1 MLWGSRGWKDIYK
14 VEEYFPE
21 TTGIDDANRELNQ
34 FIGDR
39 HPVEQAYGQNIAVLF
54 LYCDYQAQKDQS
66 AVNMIGSL
74 LRQIAPG
81 AVGIVGEIQNAF
93 KKSGQGGEKGL
104 RLPEMRELF
113 VKTISSLDRV
123 YICVDAMDELLP
135 QHRSEFLCTL
145 KQIIQEAP
153 NTRLF
158 LTGRPHIRGELDKH
172 LTRGAHIIQIVP
184 DQGDIALY
192 LSRKMDDDDDRDPDL
207 MTENLK
213 KDIMKTMLEKASE
226 M

>member
-1 MLWGSRGWKDIYK
+1 M
-14 VEEYFPE
+14 
-21 TTGIDDANRELNQ
+21 IDNLC
-34 FIGDR
+34 
-39 HPVEQAYGQNIAVLF
+39 EQAYGQNIAVLF

-74 LRQIAPG
+74 LRQIVLG
-81 AVGIVGEIQNAF
+81 AVEIPGEIQNAF
-93 KKSGQGGEKGL
+93 DKSKRGGGKCL
-104 RLPEMRELF
+104 RLLEMRELF
-113 VKTISSLDRV
+113 IKTIGSYQQV

-135 QHRSEFLCTL
+135 QHRPEFFRALQ
-145 KQIIQEAP
+145 QIIQEAP

-172 LTRGAHIIQIVP
+172 LTRGAHTIHVVP
-184 DQGDIALY
+184 DQGDIAQY
-192 LSRKMDDDDDRDPDL
+192 LSRKIDDDEDPDL

-213 KDIMKTMLEKASE
+213 NDIMKTMLEKASE

>member
-1 MLWGSRGWKDIYK
+1 
-14 VEEYFPE
+14 
-21 TTGIDDANRELNQ
+21 
-34 FIGDR
+34 
-39 HPVEQAYGQNIAVLF
+39 
-54 LYCDYQAQKDQS
+54 
-66 AVNMIGSL
+66 MIGSL
-74 LRQIAPG
+74 LRQIALG
-81 AVGIVGEIQNAF
+81 VVGIVGEIQNAF
-93 KKSGQGGEKGL
+93 KKSGQGGGKGL

-135 QHRSEFLCTL
+135 QHRSEFLRTL
-145 KQIIQEAP
+145 KQIIQEVP

-172 LTRGAHIIQIVP
+172 LTRGAYTIQIVP
-184 DQGDIALY
+184 DQGDIAEY
-192 LSRKMDDDDDRDPDL
+192 LSRKMEDDDDRDPDL

-213 KDIMKTMLEKASE
+213 NDIMKTMSEKASE